1 MHNRN
6 HGPLKETNA
15 LSSSEQDQGSKL
27 EQFTKEKKPLPEN
40 VIEYIKKVRD
50 ELKQYEEKIEFYEKT
65 RKKEIVLQLIDLLEE
80 YEYPKEWLRLII
92 AQELG
97 EYISTSY
104 IEKILAEK
112 YPDEK
117 KVKKQATSQIEE
129 IPQNDD
135 KIPVEV
141 SSTGESIVISD
152 EHDPDNKDP
161 YLHEAGNMSSD
172 VPTEIKTDIQRQ
184 AEQGT
189 GDIGKVLQT
198 QVRDLQTKCSR
209 FEELANEGL
218 MWKEKYIR
226 LQKELRNSKS
236 NEMKIIKGKTEIEF
250 GPEFLPLTVEYNPQT
265 NQFSARIP
273 QEVIER
279 SVSSDTS

>member
-152 EHDPDNKDP
+152 
-161 YLHEAGNMSSD
+161 
-172 VPTEIKTDIQRQ
+172 PTSLI
-184 AEQGT
+184 
-189 GDIGKVLQT
+189 
-198 QVRDLQTKCSR
+198 
-209 FEELANEGL
+209 
-218 MWKEKYIR
+218 
-226 LQKELRNSKS
+226 
-236 NEMKIIKGKTEIEF
+236 
-250 GPEFLPLTVEYNPQT
+250 
-265 NQFSARIP
+265 
-273 QEVIER
+273 
-279 SVSSDTS
+279 VSSSLRETARRGF